1 MHLYS
6 GNSKYKGLDFR
17 VKNYGIYLVSDFA
30 ASFTKILFETRK
42 QLI

>member
-6 GNSKYKGLDFR
+6 GESRFKYLDFR
-17 VKNYGIYLVSDFA
+17 VKNYGIYLFSDFA

-42 QLI
+42 